1 MKSLIILVAFVVTVI
16 TPHYAQ
22 DVADFS
28 TLKINNVGN
37 DGKML
42 DFAFSSDQSSF
53 AIANENKVLKIF
65 DGRTGKFIK
74 QIKGH
79 QDNVV
84 EIRLTHD
91 GSKLISLG
99 FDNTLALIDVKTGS
113 ILQTIKFGTKLRCL
127 DIDPGGRLAVIGDKK
142 GFIHYVNLEKGEVI
156 KKVSSGAPQVSSISF
171 SPDYSMIAAGTG
183 VAVGYMIKKNPILL
197 LSLDGKVIKSFIGSQ
212 GATTSMKFSND
223 GKWLYSGHKANTR
236 SILKWNLETGE
247 NGSLTETVNFISN
260 SGYNSIEVD
269 AKSSLLIATTDDNAI
284 EIYDLATN
292 QRASSIK
299 GKGRTKIRLA
309 RKLDHFPKRIFPVNG
324 GKNFVIGGFN
334 QNLLYIFN
342 SLQRG
347 VVGYIHSFNDQWAV
361 IAADG
366 RMDGSLEAIRNLS
379 WKVGFDEIPL
389 EDTFDR
395 NFYPLLLSQLIK
407 EEEARAEFK
416 VENFVSKVPKISI
429 SSVNGERPTSKNEV
443 LRASS
448 TKRSVN
454 LEINIDDH
462 KNEVK
467 EVRVYNNSKLV
478 ATLPGDPTQNKYPF
492 NLNLTDANG
501 SENYIYA
508 VASSKS
514 GIDSEK
520 KKLVIN
526 YEGSSD
532 AKPKLYLVTVGIN
545 KYRNPKYNL
554 NYALADANSIHETVR
569 KGADALFDKVV
580 QYNIRDSKATR
591 TTIMKTF
598 QEIESEALEQDMLL
612 FYYAGHGVMSDG
624 GAQDFY
630 LVPYDVT
637 QLYGRNDLLQQKAVS
652 ASELKELSK
661 KINAQKQVFILDAC
675 QSAGALDAVVRGA
688 AEERAIAQLARS
700 TGTFWITA
708 TGSDQFATEFEALG
722 HGVFTYSILEGLTG
736 KADNGDKKLTVKELS
751 AYIESRVPELSE
763 KYKGTPQFPSGYSF
777 GNDFPLAI
785 IGN

>member
-1 MKSLIILVAFVVTVI
+1 MKAFELLLVIFTCSASL
-16 TPHYAQ
+16 YAQ
-22 DVADFS
+22 NVADFS
-28 TLKINNVGN
+28 SLKINDVGN

-42 DFAFSSDQSSF
+42 DFAFSADQSSF
-53 AIANENKVLKIF
+53 AIANENKILKIF
-65 DGRTGKFIK
+65 NGRTGKFVR
-74 QIKGH
+74 QIQGY
-79 QDNVV
+79 QDNVI
-84 EIRLTHD
+84 EIRLTED

-99 FDNTLALIDVKTGS
+99 FDNSLALIDVKSGS
-113 ILQTIKFGTKLRCL
+113 ILQTLKFNTKLRCL
-127 DIDPGGRLAVIGDKK
+127 DIDPTGKLAVIGDKK
-142 GFIHYVNLEKGEVI
+142 GFIHYVNLEKGEVLRKI
-156 KKVSSGAPQVSSISF
+156 SSGAPQVSSISF
-171 SPDYSMIAAGTG
+171 SPDYSIVAAGTG

-197 LSLDGKVIKSFIGSQ
+197 LGLDGQVIKSFIGSQ

-236 SILKWNLETGE
+236 SIIKWNLETSE
-247 NGSLTETVNFISN
+247 SASLTETVNLISN

-269 AKSSLLIATTDDNAI
+269 AYGKLLIATTDDNAI
-284 EIYDLATN
+284 EIYDLVTN

-324 GKNFVIGGFN
+324 GKIFIIGGFN

-342 SLQRG
+342 SLQPG

-366 RMDGSLEAIRNLS
+366 RMDGSLDAIQNLS

-395 NFYPLLLSQLIK
+395 NFFPQLLSQLIV
-407 EEEARAEFK
+407 EEEVRAEFK

-429 SSVNGERPTSKNEV
+429 SSVNGERISLNTEVPKSSSK
-443 LRASS
+443 
-448 TKRSVN
+448 KRTID
-454 LEINIDDH
+454 LEENIDDH
-462 KNEVK
+462 TSEVQ
-467 EVRVYNNSKLV
+467 EVRVYSNSKLA
-478 ATLPGDPTQNKYPF
+478 ATLPGDPTRSNYKF
-492 NLNLTDANG
+492 SINLTNANG
-501 SENYIYA
+501 SENYVYA
-508 VASSKS
+508 IASSKS

-520 KKLVIN
+520 KKLVVN

-554 NYALADANSIHETVR
+554 NYALADANSIHDKVKT
-569 KGADALFDKVV
+569 GATALFDKVV
-580 QYNIRDSKATR
+580 QFNIRDSKATR
-591 TTIMKTF
+591 TTIIKAF
-598 QEIESEALEQDMLL
+598 EEIESVALEQDMLL
-612 FYYAGHGVMSDG
+612 FYYAGHGVMSEG
-624 GAQDFY
+624 NSQDFY

-637 QLYGRNDLLQQKAVS
+637 QLYGRSDLLQQKAVS
-652 ASELKELSK
+652 ASELRELSK
-661 KINAQKQVFILDAC
+661 KISAQKQVFILDAC
-675 QSAGALDAVVRGA
+675 QSAGALDAGVRGA
-688 AEERAIAQLARS
+688 AEERAIAQRARS

-722 HGVFTYSILEGLTG
+722 HGVFTYSILEGLNG

-751 AYIESRVPELSE
+751 AYIENRVPELSE

-785 IGN
+785 INN